1 MEPQGPIARSQA
13 MSPEAPK
20 LVYVDDSL
28 PGITRRRSG
37 RGWAYYDP
45 QGQLIRDRDEIHRLN
60 SVALPPAYRKAW
72 FCPAPNGHILATGMD
87 TRGRKQY
94 RYHPEFRV
102 WRESCKFDGCL
113 AFGKLLPLVRK
124 RVQAD
129 LASHRPG
136 KNEAV
141 ASVIRLLDTGFLRIG
156 NEAYVRS
163 NRSFG
168 ATTLRKRHAVV
179 SGNTLR
185 LRYRGKSGQEREVK
199 LTDRNL
205 VQLVK
210 RMQDL
215 PGQHLFQYIDE
226 AGICHQVG
234 SSDVNDYLRE
244 TMNDNFTAKDFRTW
258 HASVL
263 AFELLVASFEHLTM
277 TALLQHV
284 ADNLGN
290 TPAVARKS
298 YVHPAVI
305 DLLGRQHEWRAGLV
319 LPRSTKWLTRE
330 ERGLVELLEDN
341 PRSLP
346 LLAA

>member
-87 TRGRKQY
+87 ARGRKQY

-129 LASHRPG
+129 LAS
-136 KNEAV
+136 
-141 ASVIRLLDTGFLRIG
+141 
-156 NEAYVRS
+156 
-163 NRSFG
+163 
-168 ATTLRKRHAVV
+168 
-179 SGNTLR
+179 
-185 LRYRGKSGQEREVK
+185 Q
-199 LTDRNL
+199 
-205 VQLVK
+205 Q
-210 RMQDL
+210 
-215 PGQHLFQYIDE
+215 
-226 AGICHQVG
+226 AGG
-234 SSDVNDYLRE
+234 
-244 TMNDNFTAKDFRTW
+244 
-258 HASVL
+258 
-263 AFELLVASFEHLTM
+263 
-277 TALLQHV
+277 
-284 ADNLGN
+284 
-290 TPAVARKS
+290 
-298 YVHPAVI
+298 
-305 DLLGRQHEWRAGLV
+305 
-319 LPRSTKWLTRE
+319 
-330 ERGLVELLEDN
+330 
-341 PRSLP
+341 
-346 LLAA
+346 